1 MQVASPRVRVFL
13 LNDEGDF
20 ENLGEVNVFQ
30 TLMWPEAY
38 SGYATVQMTAPVT
51 SENSVLLKKGNIL
64 WKGGKSAAIIESV
77 TSSVSESGHTY
88 KVQGRTLEC
97 LLERRIVWGLYNKTG
112 ALSTIMNELVNKN
125 CVSTAAPYR
134 KIPFLSIDDSEFI
147 GDKISYQKTGGS
159 VYEALYEL
167 AQDNEVGFSIDFSPY
182 NKNLVFRVY
191 KGKDRSVRQTDN
203 DPVVFSDST
212 DDILSSS
219 YYMNIEDYKNVALVA
234 GEGEGTARKMVD
246 AGSIFSKGLSRYE
259 LYVDA
264 RDIQSSGE
272 DNGTHWEMS
281 EREYADVLSQRGS
294 EKLAECPITE
304 SFECQIRTHGTQYE
318 YGKDYMLGDLVTVV
332 DTVLGIEVQA
342 RITEVEEDYSD
353 KYEIIFTFGYGY
365 PTLMQKIKSRI
376 G

>member
-1 MQVASPRVRVFL
+1 MQVTMPRVRVFL
-13 LNDEGDF
+13 IDDDGAFDSI
-20 ENLGEVNVFQ
+20 GEVNLFQ
-30 TLMWPEAY
+30 SLMWPEAY
-38 SGYATVQMTAPVT
+38 SGYATIQMTAPVT
-51 SENSVLLKKGNIL
+51 PENSELLQKGNIL
-64 WKGGKSAAIIESV
+64 WKGGRSAAIIESV
-77 TSSVSESGHTY
+77 TSSTSSEGHIY

-112 ALSTIMNELVNKN
+112 KLSEVMCDIVQKN
-125 CVSTAAPYR
+125 CIDTAAPYR
-134 KIPFLSIDDSEFI
+134 KIPFLVADSISLI
-147 GDKISYQKTGGS
+147 GEEISYQKTGGS

-167 AQDNEVGFSIDFSPY
+167 AQGNELGFSIDFSPS
-182 NKNLVFRVY
+182 NKRLIFRVY
-191 KGKDRSVRQTDN
+191 EGQDRSSSQSGN

-219 YYMNIEDYKNVALVA
+219 YYMNAEDYKNVALVA
-234 GEGEGTARKMVD
+234 GEGEGTARRMVD
-246 AGSIFSKGLSRYE
+246 TGDVFSKGLSRYE

-272 DNGTHWEMS
+272 EDGKQWEMS

-304 SFECQIRTHGTQYE
+304 SFECQIRTYGTQYE
-318 YGKDYMLGDLVTVV
+318 YGKDYELGDIVTVV
-332 DTVLGIEVQA
+332 DTVLGIEVKA

-353 KYEIIFTFGYGY
+353 KYEIVFTFGYSY